1 MSWSESVSD
10 MAYLLTCSRLSC
22 LRFPQHLTKNY
33 SIEERLK
40 EEWMHVM
47 YRPSAKKKNKNGPC
61 RELTVKE
68 EVDVSSE
75 VRLNIT
81 RYYHNFFWNL
91 VSSKLQQ
98 TVLSNTV
105 ILTEINEVILLSI
118 EGYFVWRDR
127 YAVFRKLPHSRKL
140 YLCMNSASRI
150 FKRVRSRSAPPK
162 KNMRGWLVYIAH
174 QHRTPNEWSKKLCQ
188 LINVRTQTI
197 Y

>member
-1 MSWSESVSD
+1 MSCID
-10 MAYLLTCSRLSC
+10 
-22 LRFPQHLTKNY
+22 
-33 SIEERLK
+33 
-40 EEWMHVM
+40 
-47 YRPSAKKKNKNGPC
+47 RPPKKKNKNGPC

-81 RYYHNFFWNL
+81 RYYHNFFWNF

-118 EGYFVWRDR
+118 EGYFVCRDRSR

-174 QHRTPNEWSKKLCQ
+174 QHRTPND
-188 LINVRTQTI
+188 
-197 Y
+197 